1 MVRVVGV
8 FGLMALLDVLKGL
21 GVKGRPVT
29 HFAYGANL
37 DPAVM
42 ERRRIP
48 VRSRRAAELEGFRL
62 TFESAAPHQGAGFA
76 SVTEAAGE
84 RVLGAIL
91 EIDRIDALR
100 LHCFEQ
106 HYVLRKHVLGWRGDA
121 FYYRARR
128 PWAGLVPTRPYRDK
142 IVRGLEGL
150 GLGQAPETQAL
161 RALHPLD
168 DPTRRWDLHLVVDRY
183 DALGPAARPVL
194 RAYDQAACWVYY
206 RAWGVM
212 HGD

>member
-8 FGLMALLDVLKGL
+8 FGLMGLLDVLKGL
-21 GVKGRPVT
+21 GVRGRPVA

-48 VRSRRAAELEGFRL
+48 VRSRRASELPGYRL

-76 SVTEAAGE
+76 SVTEAPGE

-91 EIDRIDALR
+91 EIDRIDAMR

-106 HYVLRKHVLGWRGDA
+106 HYVLRKHVLGWHQGA

-128 PWAGLVPTRPYRDK
+128 PWAGLLPTRGYRDK
-142 IVRGLEGL
+142 ILRGLDGL
-150 GLGQAPETQAL
+150 GLAQAPEALAL
-161 RALHPLD
+161 RGLRPLD
-168 DPTRRWDLHLVVDRY
+168 DPPRRWDLHLAVDRY
-183 DALGPAARPVL
+183 DALGPAARPLL
-194 RAYDQAACWVYY
+194 RAYDQATCWVYY
-206 RAWGVM
+206 RAWGWL